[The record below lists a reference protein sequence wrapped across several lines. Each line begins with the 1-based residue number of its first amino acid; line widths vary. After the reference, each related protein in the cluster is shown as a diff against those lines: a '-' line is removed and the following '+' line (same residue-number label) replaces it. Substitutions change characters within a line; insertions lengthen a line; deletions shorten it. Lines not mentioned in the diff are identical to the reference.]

1 KVGILRT
8 RGGPCSLDEGCFQ
21 PAPAARSGRQGLTC
35 TLVQPRR
42 QSRPRKQMTGG
53 REATH
58 VVSDLGNDD
67 PGDPFTHARDRD
79 QELDGGT
86 KGLDRLA
93 DTILDLA
100 HSLLQC
106 VPLGKVQLDHETV
119 MACDPTMQGSEEL
132 CPGSLQSFRQV
143 GQPFGIAF
151 AAHQR
156 FEHRTTAAAHEV
168 TEDGGELQVGILK
181 QLLDSLRVATLL
193 MDELGTGTGQI
204 TQLLDGGEWN
214 EAATNQAM
222 GEQFGQPCSVVD
234 VALATGEVTYVH
246 GIGQHQLEVPFEN
259 VPDRLPVNPG
269 RFHHHMSTPVAAEPI
284 QQVEQALGRCR
295 EAAYLVRGF
304 ASGSGDSHAG
314 NHDLQMHVQAG
325 APLMVKFH
333 LLPLRAS
340 AWSLRD
346 RNLGIALAARRRAVR
361 TLGCSS
367 GSGSNCVSG
376 SFRTKKR
383 PTSAPTHSEL
393 YPVSFLGVAARLCR
407 NCVEK
412 AKRGA

>member
-1 KVGILRT
+1 GAEMRRDAQRTRRTDFKRPQGEQCRGKRPRMREERGRRERFSSAFSPRRPGVYVPLSSSRFLSVPLRSLRSLRPSAPSRKKPGLSSRGVDLNLVAKSTEATSEAAGESCLVTSVEIGGPQIVVLEPRLEHVIYGSEDRCGHGQDRLFRSATALDADKLRAKVGILRT

-21 PAPAARSGRQGLTC
+21 PAPAARSGRQGITC

-143 GQPFGIAF
+143 GQPSG
-151 AAHQR
+151 
-156 FEHRTTAAAHEV
+156 
-168 TEDGGELQVGILK
+168 
-181 QLLDSLRVATLL
+181 
-193 MDELGTGTGQI
+193 
-204 TQLLDGGEWN
+204 
-214 EAATNQAM
+214 
-222 GEQFGQPCSVVD
+222 
-234 VALATGEVTYVH
+234 
-246 GIGQHQLEVPFEN
+246 VPFA
-259 VPDRLPVNPG
+259 P
-269 RFHHHMSTPVAAEPI
+269 H
-284 QQVEQALGRCR
+284 
-295 EAAYLVRGF
+295 RG
-304 ASGSGDSHAG
+304 
-314 NHDLQMHVQAG
+314 L
-325 APLMVKFH
+325 
-333 LLPLRAS
+333 
-340 AWSLRD
+340 
-346 RNLGIALAARRRAVR
+346 
-361 TLGCSS
+361 
-367 GSGSNCVSG
+367 
-376 SFRTKKR
+376 
-383 PTSAPTHSEL
+383 
-393 YPVSFLGVAARLCR
+393 
-407 NCVEK
+407 
-412 AKRGA
+412 